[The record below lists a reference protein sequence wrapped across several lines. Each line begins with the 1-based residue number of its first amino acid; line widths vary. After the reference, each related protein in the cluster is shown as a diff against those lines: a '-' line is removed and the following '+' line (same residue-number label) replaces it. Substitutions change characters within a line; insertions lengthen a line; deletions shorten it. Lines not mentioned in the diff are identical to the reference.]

1 MILKEFLLCTA
12 ILVLSVASYGCNKG
26 SAVQQEEQQA
36 VEQLQGQP
44 DPVYNHETIA
54 QAGVTEP
61 TEQLLLNLI
70 VAASNSL
77 RTINASGAGVEYEA
91 MFTIAQP
98 DNATPLDNCLMI
110 FPKESKTPRGGDQV
124 VLGGKESCRACG
136 LTSGYAC
143 VKKVV
148 AKLRASDDKKLDV
161 SIHMD
166 GDCVVIEY

>member
-1 MILKEFLLCTA
+1 MILKESLLCAA
-12 ILVLSVASYGCNKG
+12 ILMLSVASYGCNKG
-26 SAVQQEEQQA
+26 SAVEQGEQQA

-91 MFTIAQP
+91 RFTIAQP

-110 FPKESKTPRGGDQV
+110 FPKESNTSRGGDQV
-124 VLGGKESCRACG
+124 VLEGKESCRACG
-136 LTSGYAC
+136 LTSGYDC

-148 AKLRASDDKKLDV
+148 AKLRASEDKTLDV
-161 SIHMD
+161 SLHMD

>member
-98 DNATPLDNCLMI
+98 DNATPLDNCLMV
-110 FPKESKTPRGGDQV
+110 FPKESPDSSQEEEA
-124 VLGGKESCRACG
+124 KESCRACG
-136 LTSGYAC
+136 LVEGSDC
-143 VKKVV
+143 VKKVI
-148 AKLRASDDKKLDV
+148 AKFRASDDGKLEV
-161 SIHMD
+161 WVRMD
-166 GDCVVIEY
+166 GDCVVVEY